1 MMRKRE
7 GNKETDILEAA
18 IKVFATEGYHK
29 AKISS
34 IAELAGVATGSVY
47 LYFDSKE
54 EIILK
59 IFDVLW
65 IKLANELKLTVK
77 RTDLGPSEKLDYVI
91 DLLFDAFTM
100 SPSLAIVFVN
110 EQNHLIQSNK
120 GNVTKFYNEFL
131 DIAEEL
137 VREGT
142 KRKIFNAAIDIKL
155 FRNFITGGL
164 RTLLRLWAQ
173 FPEEYPLNQIRQNV
187 KYLTKNG
194 ILLDHPRM

>member
-1 MMRKRE
+1 MRKRE

-18 IKVFATEGYHK
+18 VKVFATEGYHK

-47 LYFDSKE
+47 LYYDSKE

-59 IFDVLW
+59 IFNVLW
-65 IKLANELKLTVK
+65 MKLLNELKLTVK
-77 RTDLGPSEKLDYVI
+77 RNDLGPSEKLDYVV

-100 SPSLAIVFVN
+100 NSSLAIVFVN
-110 EQNHLIQSNK
+110 EQNHLIQSKK
-120 GNVTKFYNEFL
+120 GSVGKHFNEFL
-131 DIAEEL
+131 DIAEEI

-142 KRKIFNAAIDIKL
+142 KRKIFNANIDIKL

-173 FPEEYPLNQIRQNV
+173 QPEEYPLNRIRQNV
-187 KYLTKNG
+187 KFFIKNG
-194 ILLDHPRM
+194 ILLDHTKI